1 MKAITTFALV
11 LFSATSACNAENGQ
25 AAPATEDIKTYIN
38 SQITDAVTQLS
49 TTDNSLQTQIKTLE
63 QQVATL
69 SSMVEATNLYNTAF
83 YFDFGS
89 DKLSAEEAA
98 KLATIIE
105 FLKKNPSAYA
115 VIEGHADERG
125 SREYNIALGRQRAE
139 SVRQILV
146 DGGVAIDRLDVISYG
161 EERPVC
167 IYSTDDCQ
175 NLNRR
180 SQINI
185 RF

>member
-1 MKAITTFALV
+1 MKKLSILAFVLLGSTAALAQTT
-11 LFSATSACNAENGQ
+11 
-25 AAPATEDIKTYIN
+25 PAEDIKVYIN
-38 SQITDAVTQLS
+38 SQITDAVTQL
-49 TTDNSLQTQIKTLE
+49 TRTDGDLQTQIKTLE

-69 SSMVEATNLYNTAF
+69 SSMVEATNLYDTAF

-89 DKLSAEEAA
+89 NKLSVEEAA
-98 KLATIIE
+98 KLTTVVE

-125 SREYNIALGRQRAE
+125 SREYNIVLGKQRAE
-139 SVRQILV
+139 SVRQIMV
-146 DGGVAIDRLDVISYG
+146 DSGIAVDRLDIISYG

-167 IYSTDDCQ
+167 IYSTDDCLY
-175 NLNRR
+175 LNRR

-185 RF
+185 KF

>member
-1 MKAITTFALV
+1 MKVTTLALV
-11 LFSATSACNAENGQ
+11 LFSTAAACNAENGP
-25 AAPATEDIKTYIN
+25 AATTTEDIKVYIN

-49 TTDNSLQTQIKTLE
+49 RTDGDMQSQIKTLE

-69 SSMVEATNLYNTAF
+69 SSMVEATNLYDTAF

-98 KLATIIE
+98 KLTTVVE

-125 SREYNIALGRQRAE
+125 SREYNIALGKQRAE
-139 SVRQILV
+139 SVRQIMV
-146 DGGVAIDRLDVISYG
+146 DGGIAVDRLDVMSYG

-167 IYSTDDCQ
+167 IYSTDDCLH
-175 NLNRR
+175 LNRR
-180 SQINI
+180 SQIHI